1 MQPELLLLVHDAGGC
16 VCPRQRGVC
25 SWELVDPTGVL
36 IAVRKSASHATEEL
50 VSVKREREGMREVGV
65 EVPDARVRVIEE

>member
-1 MQPELLLLVHDAGGC
+1 
-16 VCPRQRGVC
+16 
-25 SWELVDPTGVL
+25 VDPTGVL